1 MDNPQQ
7 KFLNSKEVIA
17 FLAETFPACFST
29 QGDAKPL
36 KIGIFQDLAERLA
49 DDERISKTMLRTSL
63 RHYTNSWR
71 YLHAV
76 IEGAHRVD
84 LDGKE
89 DAAIDKEHAEHAKQ
103 QLAES
108 KEKAAQR
115 RKENKEKAAK
125 ATNGQ
130 KRPQKARNA
139 DGSSTTKA
147 VNQGTKGTKS
157 GSAKPI
163 KRPPPAKLGDN
174 DLKAG
179 THVTVKLG
187 KVPVE
192 GTISEIAKE
201 GVHVQLS
208 TGMVVKVPVDTLR
221 LAPPKR

>member
-7 KFLNSKEVIA
+7 KFSNSKEVIA

-49 DDERISKTMLRTSL
+49 EDERISKTMLRTSL

-76 IEGAHRVD
+76 TEGAPRVD
-84 LDGKE
+84 LDGKQ
-89 DAAIDKEHAEHAKQ
+89 DAVVDQEHAEHAKA

-108 KEKAAQR
+108 KEKAALR
-115 RKENKEKAAK
+115 RKENKHKAARPS
-125 ATNGQ
+125 AGQ
-130 KRPQKARNA
+130 KKM
-139 DGSSTTKA
+139 TKA
-147 VNQGTKGTKS
+147 KVSDGTNANRSVKNDTNGTKS
-157 GSAKPI
+157 RSVKPT
-163 KRPPPAKLGDN
+163 KRTPPAKLSDS
-174 DLKAG
+174 DLIAG
-179 THVTVKLG
+179 TQVTVKLG

-208 TGMVVKVPVDTLR
+208 TGMVVKVPADTLR

>member
-7 KFLNSKEVIA
+7 KFSNSKEVIA
-17 FLAETFPACFST
+17 FLADTYPACFST
-29 QGDAKPL
+29 QGEAKPL

-49 DDERISKTMLRTSL
+49 DDERISKTLLRTSL

-76 IEGAHRVD
+76 IAGAHRVD

-89 DAAIDKEHAEHAKQ
+89 DAVIDEEHAAHAKE
-103 QLAES
+103 QLAAS

-115 RKENKEKAAK
+115 RKEQREKSAKAPNGAKKPSKARHGQGSKPEKAGNHVA
-125 ATNGQ
+125 
-130 KRPQKARNA
+130 
-139 DGSSTTKA
+139 
-147 VNQGTKGTKS
+147 KGTKD

-163 KRPPPAKLGDN
+163 KRPPPAKLSES
-174 DLKAG
+174 DLIAG

-208 TGMVVKVPVDTLR
+208 TGMVVKVPADTLR